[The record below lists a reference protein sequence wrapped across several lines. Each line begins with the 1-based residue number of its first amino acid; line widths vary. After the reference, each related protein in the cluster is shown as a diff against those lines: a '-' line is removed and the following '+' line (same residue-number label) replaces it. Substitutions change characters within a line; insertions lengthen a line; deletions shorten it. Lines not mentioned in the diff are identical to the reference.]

1 MLRLF
6 KWLFVSI
13 CVFLVACGGTDSG
26 QTTGATSNV
35 SQQTFKWKMVTTWP
49 ANFPIFQ
56 EGAEKFAADVKIMS
70 QGCHHYRYLMPCH
83 KAQLR
88 WDMAHPITGP
98 ARYLKH
104 NSFHQSPLA

>member
-26 QTTGATSNV
+26 QTTGATSSV
-35 SQQTFKWKMVTTWP
+35 SQQIFKWKMVTTWP

-70 QGCHHYRYLMPCH
+70 QGRLDIHV
-83 KAQLR
+83 
-88 WDMAHPITGP
+88 ITGI
-98 ARYLKH
+98 
-104 NSFHQSPLA
+104 

>member
-6 KWLFVSI
+6 QWAVVGLCF
-13 CVFLVACGGTDSG
+13 FFTACGGSDSG
-26 QTTGATSNV
+26 QTPGATIDK

-70 QGCHHYRYLMPCH
+70 QGRLDIHVYAGGELVP
-83 KAQLR
+83 
-88 WDMAHPITGP
+88 
-98 ARYLKH
+98 
-104 NSFHQSPLA
+104 PLQVFDAVSQGTIEMGLG